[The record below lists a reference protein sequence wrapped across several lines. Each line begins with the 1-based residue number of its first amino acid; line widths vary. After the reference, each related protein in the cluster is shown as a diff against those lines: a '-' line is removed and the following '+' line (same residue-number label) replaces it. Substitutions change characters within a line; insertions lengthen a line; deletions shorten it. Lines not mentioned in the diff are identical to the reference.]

1 MEDKE
6 TMDNNFATIALQI
19 KNTISNELERVNT
32 IILEKMQNKVDLIP
46 QVASHIIASGG
57 KRIRP
62 IITILSAKLF
72 DYNKDDKHILL
83 AACIEFIHTAT
94 LLHDDVV
101 DENNSRRGMATS
113 NNIWGNK
120 ASVLV
125 GDYLFTKSFELM
137 VGAESLEIL
146 EVLSNA
152 SSVIAQGEVM
162 QLAYTNDISLTYKDY
177 EDIIFAKTASLFAA
191 GTKVGAMLSGA
202 SQDNIENINQYG
214 ANLGIVFQIMD
225 DILDYSST
233 EEALGK
239 GIGTDFKEGKLT
251 LPIILILQECT
262 AEEKEFFKRTFGEL
276 NQKDGDFEQVLEYVK
291 KYNTLEKSVEIA
303 QNYVNKGLDNL
314 NNITVNNEYKELFVK
329 LLKSSVIR
337 AN

>member
-1 MEDKE
+1 
-6 TMDNNFATIALQI
+6 MDNNFSNVALKI
-19 KNTISNELERVNT
+19 KNSLENELNSVND
-32 IILEKMQNKVDLIP
+32 IILEKMQNKVELIP
-46 QVASHIIASGG
+46 QIASHIIASGG

-72 DYNKDDKHILL
+72 DYKKDNKHILL

-137 VGAESLEIL
+137 VGAESLAIL
-146 EVLSNA
+146 ETLSNA
-152 SSVIAQGEVM
+152 SSIIAQGEVM
-162 QLAYTNDISLTYKDY
+162 QLAYTNNIDITFKDY
-177 EDIIFAKTASLFAA
+177 EEIIFAKTASLFAA

-202 SQDNIENINQYG
+202 SEEDIDNIHQYG
-214 ANLGIVFQIMD
+214 TNLGIVFQIMD

-233 EEALGK
+233 EEAIGK
-239 GIGTDFKEGKLT
+239 GIGTDFREGKLT
-251 LPIILILQECT
+251 LPIILVLQECT
-262 AEEKEFFKRTFGEL
+262 AEEKKFFIRTFAEL
-276 NQKDGDFEQVLEYVK
+276 EQNAKDFEKVLSYIK
-291 KYNTLEKSVEIA
+291 KYNTIAKSIEIA
-303 QNYVNKGLDNL
+303 QSYVDSGLKNL
-314 NNITVNNEYKELFVK
+314 EAIKIENQYKNLFK
-329 LLKSSVIR
+329 DLLVSSIIR
-337 AN
+337 EA